1 VPRPL
6 AVPAAA
12 SAEAIVLAGERQ
24 RETLAALRRLPPRQR
39 QAVVLR
45 YFAELPEQETAA
57 AMGVSLGT
65 VKSTTSRALA
75 ALARML
81 QEEEP

>member
-1 VPRPL
+1 
-6 AVPAAA
+6 
-12 SAEAIVLAGERQ
+12 
-24 RETLAALRRLPPRQR
+24 
-39 QAVVLR
+39 VVLR